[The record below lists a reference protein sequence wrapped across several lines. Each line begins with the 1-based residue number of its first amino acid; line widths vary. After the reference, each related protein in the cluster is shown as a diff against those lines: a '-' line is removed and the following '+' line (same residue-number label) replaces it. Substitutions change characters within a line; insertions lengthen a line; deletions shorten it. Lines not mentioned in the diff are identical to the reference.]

1 MGWLNWL
8 WVCVS
13 SERSWI
19 TAACCDTCWNTALTG
34 TFSTP
39 GREEVRC
46 QLLPPHC
53 LHGTTRVILCP
64 GLCQADLCQVWCCFW
79 WSDCSSDQPGKLRSL
94 SSAEGKGDIDRWE
107 AKSTFGRLKI
117 RVSCMQN
124 LCSQEMHLGL
134 WSGTATEQ
142 NRRLTRAVSV
152 SAMDQLPAYLT
163 LSLPRPLFPAII
175 LSCICRP

>member
-107 AKSTFGRLKI
+107 SKKYFWKAKNKGLMHAKSLQPR
-117 RVSCMQN
+117 N
-124 LCSQEMHLGL
+124 ALGL
-134 WSGTATEQ
+134 VVRHSNRAEQ
-142 NRRLTRAVSV
+142 TPYQSSFCLCHGPAPC
-152 SAMDQLPAYLT
+152 LPDT
-163 LSLPRPLFPAII
+163 FSP
-175 LSCICRP
+175 